1 MKKLP
6 QKQTGASAILTAIVL
21 AVLAYAV
28 YVGINYAPIMLES
41 MSLDSMLKTINSEQQ
56 ADPITSE
63 TDAEAR
69 VIRMLQVNDMDDMAD
84 HLKVRFKPGIIEIK
98 FNYERELNLGFEVR
112 KLQYEKVLELDI

>member
-1 MKKLP
+1 
-6 QKQTGASAILTAIVL
+6 
-21 AVLAYAV
+21 
-28 YVGINYAPIMLES
+28 
-41 MSLDSMLKTINSEQQ
+41 MLKTISSEQKG
-56 ADPITSE
+56 DPITTE
-63 TDAEAR
+63 TEAEAK